1 MDEQSLYLKILFLEA
16 NEGLLTKDYLLFENE
31 VSERTICG
39 ALSQQLDRLI
49 KNNKQFLKY
58 FVDVEYNRNGNK
70 KIKTCCVRNDIW
82 STEIVNI
89 NCDLIVHSRGT
100 IIGRDNLIAIEIK
113 KSNRPS
119 KEKEDD
125 KLRLKALTSDSFNDI
140 WSFDGSVLPEHV
152 CRYKLG
158 IYYEINFKRK
168 SIKLEYY
175 YKGKIVEEKNIC
187 YEQYLSNHN

>member
-16 NEGLLTKDYLLFENE
+16 NKGLLTKDFLLFENE

-39 ALSQQLDRLI
+39 AMSQQLDRLI
-49 KNNKQFLKY
+49 KKNKQFSKY

-100 IIGRDNLIAIEIK
+100 IVGQDNLIALEMK

-119 KEKEDD
+119 KEKEAD

-140 WSFDGSVLPEHV
+140 WTFNGSVLPEQV

-158 IYYEINFKRK
+158 IYYEINFKKK
-168 SIKLEYY
+168 SINLEYY
-175 YKGKIVEEKNIC
+175 YKGNLVEKDDI
-187 YEQYLSNHN
+187 YYDQYLKNHN